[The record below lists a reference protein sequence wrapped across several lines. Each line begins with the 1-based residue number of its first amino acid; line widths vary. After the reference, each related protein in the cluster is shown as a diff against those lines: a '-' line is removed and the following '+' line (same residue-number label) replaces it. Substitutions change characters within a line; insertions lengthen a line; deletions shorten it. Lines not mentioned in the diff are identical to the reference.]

1 MTAMFSSHAR
11 RSLALGAALAVAA
24 TTLVGCTAAP
34 AASDVD
40 ELTIALQAGPA
51 SLDPAVLDPAF
62 AYYADLAYTPL
73 IIRGSDGTLRPGLAT
88 EWGYVGD
95 GNTTFELKLREGVE
109 FSDGGK
115 LTAEGVVDHLNY
127 VQSAGATPSTWLGG
141 ATFAATDE
149 MTVAVTLAT
158 PVPNVEFFFTQFGT
172 GLADVIS
179 PDGLANPDSLG
190 TSTHGAGP
198 YILDESATVTG
209 DHYVYTPNP
218 TYWDAENVHWD
229 KVTIKIIANQSSILN
244 SMKSGQVDIAPFDY
258 TTAAD
263 AKGAGMNVHS
273 VPNVFTG
280 LNLLDRDGT
289 LVPALGDVRVRQAI
303 NFAIDRQAV
312 GEALYGEFA
321 DPTTQTT
328 QDTGFQEELD
338 DYYAYDPDKA
348 RTLLAEAGYPD
359 GFEFTVA
366 STPFFNGDTMVQA
379 IAGQLAKVGITLNME
394 SIADTSEWAT
404 RMSSG
409 EFPAASIGYGSL
421 PLSVEGPGL
430 FLPTAFF
437 NGFHTEDAELTDLY
451 QQLLVAAPDD
461 VKGVSEKLEKR
472 LVELAWFAPV
482 GWAPLG
488 YYWGDK
494 VDSTELD
501 ATTGLSPSAAIIDI
515 KPAG

>member
-1 MTAMFSSHAR
+1 MFSSHAR
-11 RSLALGAALAVAA
+11 RALALGVSLAVAA
-24 TTLVGCTAAP
+24 LTLAGCSGAP
-34 AASDVD
+34 STSSSK
-40 ELTIALQAGPA
+40 ELTIGMQTSPA
-51 SLDPAVLDPAF
+51 SLDPALLDPGLTYF
-62 AYYADLAYTPL
+62 ADLAYTPL

-88 EWGYVGD
+88 EWGYIGD
-95 GNTTFELKLREGVE
+95 GNTTFQLKLRDGVE

-115 LTAEGVVDHLNY
+115 LTAQGVVDHLNY
-127 VQSAGATPSTWLGG
+127 VQSAGATPSTWLSG
-141 ATFAATDE
+141 ATFTAVDD
-149 MTVAVTLAT
+149 MTVQVSLAS
-158 PVPNVEFFFTQFGT
+158 PVPNVEFFFSQFGT

-179 PDGLANPDSLG
+179 PDGLADPASLG
-190 TSTHGAGP
+190 TTTHGAGP
-198 YILDESATVTG
+198 YVLDKAATVTG
-209 DHYVYTPNP
+209 DHYVYTANP

-229 KVTIKIIANQSSILN
+229 KVTIKVIANQSSILN
-244 SMKSGQVDIAPFDY
+244 SMKSGQIDIAPFDY

-263 AKGAGMNVHS
+263 AEAAGMNVHS

-280 LNLLDRDGT
+280 LNLLDRAGT

-303 NFAIDRQAV
+303 NFAIDRDAV
-312 GEALYGEFA
+312 GKALYGDFA

-328 QDTGFQEELD
+328 QDTGFQEDLD

-348 RTLLAEAGYPD
+348 RKLLAEAGYPD

-379 IAGQLAKVGITLNME
+379 IAGQLAEVGITLKME

-437 NGFHTEDAELTDLY
+437 NAFHSEDAQLTDLY
-451 QQLLVAAPDD
+451 GQLLVAAPDD
-461 VKGVSEKLEKR
+461 VQSVSEKLQKR
-472 LVELAWFAPV
+472 VVELAWFAPV

-488 YYWGDK
+488 YYWSDK
-494 VDSTELD
+494 VDSTELN
-501 ATTGLSPSAAIIDI
+501 ATTGLSPSAAIIDV
-515 KPAG
+515 KPAD

>member
-1 MTAMFSSHAR
+1 MFSPRAR
-11 RSLALGAALAVAA
+11 RAVALGASLAVAA
-24 TTLVGCTAAP
+24 VTLVACTGAP
-34 AASDVD
+34 SASSAK
-40 ELTIALQAGPA
+40 ELTVAMQTNPS
-51 SLDPAVLDPAF
+51 SLDPALLDAGLT
-62 AYYADLAYTPL
+62 YYADLAYSPL
-73 IIRGSDGTLRPGLAT
+73 IIRGSDGTLRGGLAT
-88 EWGYVGD
+88 DWGYVGE
-95 GNTTFELKLREGVE
+95 GNTTFQLTLRQGVE

-115 LTAEGVVDHLNY
+115 LTSQGVVDHLNY
-127 VQSAGATPSTWLGG
+127 VQSAGATPSTWLSG
-141 ATFAATDE
+141 ATFAAIDDQ
-149 MTVAVTLAT
+149 TVQVSLAS
-158 PVPNVEFFFTQFGT
+158 PVPGVEFFFTQFGT

-179 PDGLANPDSLG
+179 PDGLADPSALG

-198 YILDESATVTG
+198 YMLDEDATVTG
-209 DHYVYTPNP
+209 DHYVFTPNP
-218 TYWDAENVHWD
+218 NYWDPKNVHWD
-229 KVTIKIIANQSSILN
+229 KVTIKVIANQSSILN

-263 AKGAGMNVHS
+263 AKAASLNVHS

-280 LNLLDRDGT
+280 LNLLDRAGSI
-289 LVPALGDVRVRQAI
+289 VPALGDVRVRQAI
-303 NFAIDRQAV
+303 NFAIDRKAV

-328 QDTGFQEELD
+328 QDVGFQEELD
-338 DYYAYDPDKA
+338 DYYSYDPDKA
-348 RTLLAEAGYPD
+348 RELLAEAGYPD
-359 GFEFTVA
+359 GFEFSVA

-379 IAGQLAKVGITLNME
+379 IAGQLAKVGITVNME
-394 SIADTSEWAT
+394 SIADTNEWAT

-437 NGFHTEDAELTDLY
+437 NGLHSEDAQLTELY
-451 QQLLVAAPDD
+451 NQLLVAAPDD
-461 VKGVSEKLEKR
+461 VQRVSEALEKR

-488 YYWGDK
+488 YYWSDK
-494 VDSTELD
+494 VDSAAMN

-515 KPAG
+515 KPAD